1 MVLHFNCPETG
12 KPFET
17 ADYSISDN
25 RGVMTNANGDK
36 ILDATVMIN
45 SPCPHCG
52 NLHKYRAD
60 KLACPFSL
68 NPDLQTSKIHQINNI
83 TRTIDEKEPSS
94 TYWLHKSSWLSL

>member
-1 MVLHFNCPETG
+1 MHNTCYKKLTASFTSIQNDLVVNNSSRKWNCTMVLHFNCPETG

-25 RGVMTNANGDK
+25 RGIVTKANGDK

-60 KLACPFSL
+60 KLACPFS
-68 NPDLQTSKIHQINNI
+68 PK
-83 TRTIDEKEPSS
+83 
-94 TYWLHKSSWLSL
+94 